1 MFVTNISILT
11 LMFIRGGEG
20 AFWKEHVVMNI
31 HVHRYNS
38 RQYKV
43 HRKKFYVYDT
53 YCAPRLWAIG
63 YDCGIDNRVKTV
75 IHRSMKEA
83 SILMVLCKVCSEAYS
98 YWHREMEQWPSNHAH
113 GYRIEI
119 YTGISRMVR
128 YKSYKRLWI

>member
-1 MFVTNISILT
+1 MLFTYDTRQYDYEIFFMFVTYISILT
-11 LMFIRGGEG
+11 LMFIREGGEGG

-38 RQYKV
+38 PRQYIV
-43 HRKKFYVYDT
+43 HRRSDIDIERNDT

-83 SILMVLCKVCSEAYS
+83 SILIV
-98 YWHREMEQWPSNHAH
+98 
-113 GYRIEI
+113 
-119 YTGISRMVR
+119 
-128 YKSYKRLWI
+128 